1 MTNQEII
8 NYFGGRTVYKYA
20 GSLEELQHLQETA
33 NNSYNY
39 LIVSDVI
46 YFVANDPVTDSKAQ
60 VITGE

>member
-8 NYFGGRTVYKYA
+8 NYFGGRTVYRYTD
-20 GSLEELQHLQETA
+20 SLEELQHLQETT

-60 VITGE
+60 EITGE